1 MHLIHPDIT
10 FLCTSTYSTEYVEVQ
25 RKNIFVALMPKYLF
39 ARVLSNFVDFRLLK
53 NSFEKCVYGVHF
65 SNDLGLGKILE
76 DLRAW
81 IN

>member
-1 MHLIHPDIT
+1 
-10 FLCTSTYSTEYVEVQ
+10 
-25 RKNIFVALMPKYLF
+25 MPKYMF